1 MMEKPKG
8 KVTIKNEGFV
18 TVEAPSPEGI
28 PTFLNNNVVPGPV
41 DKKKQ
46 VGKKKQVTI
55 TFRENRAF
63 ELHIGQ
69 EVLRFEGMESKQ
81 IDKDLLEHP
90 AFKQARKYFTIK
102 GI

>member
-1 MMEKPKG
+1 MEKQKNIDVFENDKISNFEKG
-8 KVTIKNEGFV
+8 DM
-18 TVEAPSPEGI
+18 APPLESPGPEGYPPPI
-28 PTFLNNNVVPGPV
+28 E
-41 DKKKQ
+41 KKKK
-46 VGKKKQVTI
+46 VGLKTSITI
-55 TFRENRAF
+55 TFRENRTF

-81 IDKDLLEHP
+81 INKDLLEHP